1 MDDVTIWIVIIGLG
15 LGSYLIRL
23 SFIGLIGDRP
33 MPEWLLRHLR
43 YAAVGILPGIA
54 APLVV
59 FPAETGGNP
68 DPVRLLAGLATIVV
82 GYLAKSTIWAII
94 AGGGTFAALTLLGF
108 GG

>member
-1 MDDVTIWIVIIGLG
+1 MSDVMVWSVILGLG

-33 MPEWLLRHLR
+33 MPDWLLRHLR

-59 FPAETGGNP
+59 FPP
-68 DPVRLLAGLATIVV
+68 DAAGTLDPARLVAGVATVGV
-82 GYLAKSTIWAII
+82 GYATKSTIWAIF
-94 AGGGTFAALTLLGF
+94 AGGISFAALRLIGV
-108 GG
+108 

>member
-1 MDDVTIWIVIIGLG
+1 MDNTTVWIVILGLG

-59 FPAETGGNP
+59 FPAETGGAI
-68 DPVRLLAGLATIVV
+68 DPVRLCAGIATITV
-82 GYLAKSTIWAII
+82 GYLSKSTLWAIV
-94 AGGGTFAALTLLGF
+94 AGAGTFATLAIAGF
-108 GG
+108 